1 MSKIYERAIDIFNK
15 NVNPDIA
22 RGSVTPIPYQPAS
35 TATTVAQLKEDF
47 NAFLAKV
54 AGSGRMADLFTYP
67 EAAATNV
74 LGKVVGDLQED
85 VEVLEGVKDRVIAG
99 TLKYVTG
106 YTGFSGDVERQK
118 GNYIVLHFAY
128 DTTAYPVGKVELNV
142 NDQGVPAVVTLDADM
157 ILVARIVDK
166 DVQTLTVVLYDGDGA
181 EAKRFK
187 YHLSALDLEEPT
199 E

>member
-1 MSKIYERAIDIFNK
+1 MSKLYERAVDIFNK
-15 NVNPDIA
+15 NIDPDIA

-67 EAAATNV
+67 EASSTNV
-74 LGKVVGDLQED
+74 LGKVVSDLQEN
-85 VEVLEGVKDRVIAG
+85 VEVLEGVKDGIISG

-106 YTGFSGDVERQK
+106 YTGFSGDVDRQQ
-118 GNYIVLHFAY
+118 GNYIVLHFSY
-128 DTTAYPVGKVELNV
+128 DTTMYPDGKVEFNV
-142 NDQGVPAVVTLDADM
+142 NDRGVPATVDLDSDM
-157 ILVARIVDK
+157 IVVARITNK

-187 YHLSALDLEEPT
+187 YHLSALTLEEPT